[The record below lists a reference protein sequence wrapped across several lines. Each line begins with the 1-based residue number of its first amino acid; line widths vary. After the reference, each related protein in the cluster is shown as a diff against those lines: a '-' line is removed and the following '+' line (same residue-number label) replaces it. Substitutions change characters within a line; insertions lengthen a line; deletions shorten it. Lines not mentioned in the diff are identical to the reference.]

1 MKKLTFLKSLLLG
14 ILFSFSANMYA
25 LSVGDIAIIAV
36 NTDAPKTFT
45 FVALA
50 DIPAN
55 TTISFTDNA
64 WNATTSTWRTGEGT
78 IQWSHT
84 AAVTAGT
91 VITLTVNTDPYSATI
106 GTVTYNSNFNL
117 STSGDQILA
126 YQGTTAPTTN
136 TDANW
141 LFAFSTENFA
151 WGNNSNSSD
160 VPTAL
165 SGASVAM
172 TTSTTETDNAYFAN
186 GSTATS
192 SVTVSGTKSELLA
205 LFTDAS
211 KYYKDDTGPLTIPAY
226 TITVNTSST
235 PTPTI
240 TVTETSIPAFTTT
253 VENPVTSIIHVSG
266 TNLTANIE
274 LEISGTNADQFSV
287 DPASL
292 TPDEEGT
299 VDNTEVTITYTP
311 TSVGNHTATLT
322 LTSTGAANVTRSLSG
337 TAGLAAPVATD
348 ATNANKT
355 SFTANWE
362 SVPGAET
369 YEVSVY
375 TKTQGTTTATDL
387 FISEYGEGSGGNKKY
402 VEIFNGTGNNVD
414 LSIYVIKKAVN
425 GSGWSTTPYSFPAST
440 VLANG
445 STFVLANNPTD
456 VIGATVYDTFC
467 TWNGN
472 DAIGLFKND
481 VLIDIFGTPDSD
493 PGTGWS
499 IAGIPNASVDHILIR
514 KPSVT
519 SPTTDWN
526 ASAGTTAEDS
536 QWIVSDFVYNST
548 DQTTNLGSHTMDDF
562 GEILHPITG
571 SPFTVAGTE
580 TSKVIT
586 GLSPAT
592 TYYYKVV
599 AISGEVRS
607 AASNEIAAS
616 TLSVGVPAVTLKNI
630 SVRDG
635 KIYVTVPAAGQQ
647 IEVYNTLGQR
657 IVSIQSVE
665 GQNEISIPTKG
676 IHVVKCGTTITKV
689 ILP

>member
-1 MKKLTFLKSLLLG
+1 MKKLTFLKSLLL
-14 ILFSFSANMYA
+14 A
-25 LSVGDIAIIAV
+25 
-36 NTDAPKTFT
+36 T
-45 FVALA
+45 FVFSIGIFESSA
-50 DIPAN
+50 DTYSHTITAKTWSAYGDQTLNGVTWTASATGGSYWGYDATKGQQFGSAGSPA
-55 TTISFTDNA
+55 TILSL
-64 WNATTSTWRTGEGT
+64 TTSGITGT
-78 IQWSHT
+78 I
-84 AAVTAGT
+84 
-91 VITLTVNTDPYSATI
+91 
-106 GTVTYNSNFNL
+106 
-117 STSGDQILA
+117 TSVKIE
-126 YQGTTAPTTN
+126 T
-136 TDANW
+136 
-141 LFAFSTENFA
+141 
-151 WGNNSNSSD
+151 
-160 VPTAL
+160 
-165 SGASVAM
+165 SGASGVVA
-172 TTSTTETDNAYFAN
+172 TLSVSVGGTSFTCSGNT
-186 GSTATS
+186 SVSITATNTAYEFTGSGSGEIIIKWEQTS
-192 SVTVSGTKSELLA
+192 SKALYLKAIEVT
-205 LFTDAS
+205 
-211 KYYKDDTGPLTIPAY
+211 Y
-226 TITVNTSST
+226 TTSST

-253 VENPVTSIIHVSG
+253 VENPVTSTIHVSG

-322 LTSTGAANVTRSLSG
+322 LSSEGAADVTRSLSG
-337 TAGLAAPVATD
+337 TAGLAAPVATA
-348 ATNANKT
+348 ATNANKN

-362 SVPGAET
+362 AVPGAET

-387 FISEYGEGSGGNKKY
+387 FISEYVEGSSNNKAL
-402 VEIFNGTGNNVD
+402 EIFNGTGADVD
-414 LSIYVIKKAVN
+414 LSQYSLKKQTN
-425 GSGWSTTPYSFPAST
+425 GEGDYKNEKALSGT
-440 VLANG
+440 LANG
-445 STFVLANNPTD
+445 DVYVIANTQASDAIKAKANLTEGT
-456 VIGATVYDTFC
+456 ITSF
-467 TWNGN
+467 NGN

-481 VLIDIFGTPDSD
+481 MQIDEVGVFNQIEMWGENVT
-493 PGTGWS
+493 
-499 IAGIPNASVDHILIR
+499 LIR
-514 KPSVT
+514 KSSVT
-519 SPTTDWN
+519 SPKVPYD
-526 ASAGTTAEDS
+526 ASEWDS
-536 QWIVSDFVYNST
+536 YEIDYIA
-548 DQTTNLGSHTMDDF
+548 NLGTHTMDDF

-616 TLSVGVPAVTLKNI
+616 TLSVGVPSVTLKNI

-635 KIYVTVPAAGQQ
+635 KIYVTVPVAGQQ

-657 IVSIQSVE
+657 IVSIVSVE

-676 IHVVKCGTTITKV
+676 IHVVKCGATITKV

>member
-1 MKKLTFLKSLLLG
+1 LL
-14 ILFSFSANMYA
+14 
-25 LSVGDIAIIAV
+25 V
-36 NTDAPKTFT
+36 
-45 FVALA
+45 
-50 DIPAN
+50 
-55 TTISFTDNA
+55 
-64 WNATTSTWRTGEGT
+64 
-78 IQWSHT
+78 
-84 AAVTAGT
+84 
-91 VITLTVNTDPYSATI
+91 
-106 GTVTYNSNFNL
+106 
-117 STSGDQILA
+117 
-126 YQGTTAPTTN
+126 
-136 TDANW
+136 
-141 LFAFSTENFA
+141 
-151 WGNNSNSSD
+151 
-160 VPTAL
+160 
-165 SGASVAM
+165 
-172 TTSTTETDNAYFAN
+172 
-186 GSTATS
+186 
-192 SVTVSGTKSELLA
+192 

-211 KYYKDDTGPLTIPAY
+211 KYYKDDNGPLTIPTY

-253 VENPVTSIIHVSG
+253 VENPVTSTIHVSG

-322 LTSTGAANVTRSLSG
+322 LSSTGATVTRSLSG
-337 TAGLAAPVATD
+337 TAGLATPVAIA

-362 SVPGAET
+362 SVTGAEE

-387 FISEYGEGSGGNKKY
+387 FISEYVEGSSNNKAL
-402 VEIFNGTGNNVD
+402 EIFNGTGADVD
-414 LSIYVIKKAVN
+414 LSQYSLKKQTN
-425 GSGWSTTPYSFPAST
+425 GEGDYKNEKALSGT
-440 VLANG
+440 LANG
-445 STFVLANNPTD
+445 DVYVIANTQASDAIKAKANSTETTITAF
-456 VIGATVYDTFC
+456 
-467 TWNGN
+467 NGN
-472 DAIGLFKND
+472 DAIGLFKNGTQ
-481 VLIDIFGTPDSD
+481 IDEVGVFNQIEMWGENVT
-493 PGTGWS
+493 
-499 IAGIPNASVDHILIR
+499 LIR
-514 KPSVT
+514 KSSVT
-519 SPTTDWN
+519 SPKVPYD
-526 ASAGTTAEDS
+526 ASEWDS
-536 QWIVSDFVYNST
+536 YEIDYIA
-548 DQTTNLGSHTMDDF
+548 NLGTHTMDDF

-616 TLSVGVPAVTLKNI
+616 TLSVGVPSVTLKNI

-657 IVSIQSVE
+657 IVSIVSVE
-665 GQNEISIPTKG
+665 GQNEISVPAKG
-676 IHVVKCGTTITKV
+676 IHIVKCGTTITKV